1 MSQFDNLPLVFGNN
15 INFNNLR
22 IDNNLNISK
31 NLDVGKNA
39 NVAGTLSVST
49 ITSGSTMTIT
59 GSGVSKYGDDTATL
73 DFKQNCKY
81 FRRDLRRI
89 KEYASE
95 IQNIYFSKS

>member
-1 MSQFDNLPLVFGNN
+1 MDNSFKEKYYAAPNFIFSKEALFRTNRFGN
-15 INFNNLR
+15 
-22 IDNNLNISK
+22 
-31 NLDVGKNA
+31 
-39 NVAGTLSVST
+39 GTVRR
-49 ITSGSTMTIT
+49 
-59 GSGVSKYGDDTATL
+59 L

>member
-1 MSQFDNLPLVFGNN
+1 MPCLEAPGLVTGTRITVASELNRYSQLGLIKALGFLTFWTCL
-15 INFNNLR
+15 
-22 IDNNLNISK
+22 IDQ
-31 NLDVGKNA
+31 
-39 NVAGTLSVST
+39 
-49 ITSGSTMTIT
+49 
-59 GSGVSKYGDDTATL
+59 DTVRRL